1 MHRYM
6 MKKERH
12 PLRLRHG
19 NTVLAENAHEPNHQ
33 LEFAEPVAQA
43 HPVAESEGAVL
54 QYPHALVVVGHVDVQ
69 WVVDLLHLRQARGHL
84 PTLRNEVAFN
94 LHVLD
99 DLPKEGVDG
108 GDRAHDL
115 ADETA
120 ALAILARL
128 HLLVGQG
135 SRPVV
140 DRGHL
145 LLKLFPDSRLGIEEV
160 QQGLD
165 RRLRGVMAGEL
176 DREGEV
182 QQFFIGHRLT
192 ALPLIHDKRQH
203 VAGVAVS
210 RGMLLVDDSL
220 ILREKGLPRA
230 HRPAILQEWQV
241 EGHGHLKSTCPLGE
255 GRHQAAKANG
265 GTKKNLLC
273 NVESVRLDHHRGVER
288 PRLAHL
294 RPTLQVLVREAL
306 DGRQIP
312 RQRCIGEGRSGDNAL
327 ELVPGAVDS
336 GHRSFAQQ
344 VQPMRWPADI
354 GHLQDD
360 LSVVA
365 CEVHARLVEHDR
377 LEDGPVPLLAVLH
390 ELARVG
396 LVRARLS
403 EHGQAQPSRWR
414 ASQPPSP
421 QQRSHHQRGGPS
433 EQCQF
438 GRALLR

>member
-1 MHRYM
+1 
-6 MKKERH
+6 MKKKRH
-12 PLRLRHG
+12 QLRLRHG

-135 SRPVV
+135 SRPIV
-140 DRGHL
+140 DRGQF
-145 LLKLFPDSRLGIEEV
+145 LLKLFPDSRLGIEVV

-230 HRPAILQEWQV
+230 HRPAKFQEWQV
-241 EGHGHLKSTCPLGE
+241 EGQEHRHSIYHFSEC
-255 GRHQAAKANG
+255 RHQTAQANG
-265 GTKKNLLC
+265 GPKKNLLC
-273 NVESVRLDHHRGVER
+273 YFEGVRLDRIPGVEG

-294 RPTLQVLVREAL
+294 RPELQVLGREAL
-306 DGRQIP
+306 DCGQIP
-312 RQRCIGEGRSGDNAL
+312 LQCFIGEGRSADRAL
-327 ELVPGAVDS
+327 ELVPGAVDG
-336 GHRSFAQQ
+336 GHRSVTQD
-344 VQPMRWPADI
+344 VQKMSWPTDI
-354 GHLQDD
+354 GHLQNE
-360 LSVVA
+360 LRVVA
-365 CEVHARLVEHDR
+365 CEVHALRAEHAR
-377 LEDGPVPLLAVLH
+377 LEDGTVELLVVLH
-390 ELARVG
+390 ELNRVG
-396 LVRARLS
+396 
-403 EHGQAQPSRWR
+403 H
-414 ASQPPSP
+414 
-421 QQRSHHQRGGPS
+421 
-433 EQCQF
+433 
-438 GRALLR
+438 